1 VKRQSHS
8 RADLETENRGEQK
21 ARPIYG
27 TGELSDRQQRRQYHG
42 RSMEWGDR
50 VIVVELEALE
60 EGAVE

>member
-8 RADLETENRGEQK
+8 RADLETENRGQQK
-21 ARPIYG
+21 ARSIHG

-42 RSMEWGDR
+42 RSVQRRDW
-50 VIVVELEALE
+50 VIVVELEALD